1 MQQDGI
7 DVQMAASLSA
17 TGIGSV
23 NTETQVKSSQEKKDK
38 FERAVEKT
46 LISTVGSKPPS
57 DGSLFLHLI
66 EFIVCYNVVR

>member
-1 MQQDGI
+1 MQKNGI

-17 TGIGSV
+17 TGIGSIKA
-23 NTETQVKSSQEKKDK
+23 ETQVKSTEDNKDT
-38 FERAVEKT
+38 FERAVENT

-66 EFIVCYNVVR
+66 KFNVK